1 MSKFNPNIP
10 TVDIQQADPVTGYV
24 TLGVVAGTPPAG
36 TTYAGIFG
44 LECLLQDSDGAGV
57 YQQSG
62 TVASPA
68 WTLIGA
74 TSSHVIKY
82 AGTATGGTT
91 ATRAYTVTGAAATD
105 VVSAVIRAST
115 NATTIQKATL
125 TADTLT
131 VIFAADPGAS
141 TTVDYIICRAV

>member
-24 TLGVVAGTPPAG
+24 TLGIVTGTPPAG
-36 TTYAGIFG
+36 STYAGIFG
-44 LECLLQDSDGAGV
+44 LECLLQDSDGAGI
-57 YQQSG
+57 YQNSG
-62 TVASPA
+62 TVAVPA

-91 ATRAYTVTGAAATD
+91 ATRAYIITGAAATD

-115 NATTIQKATL
+115 TATTIQKATL
-125 TADTLT
+125 STNTLT

-141 TTVDYIICRAV
+141 TTVDYIVCRAV